1 MAAEDFRN
9 IDNDLSP
16 LVAKQRAYPQEYA
29 ELH

>member
-9 IDNDLSP
+9 VDNYLNL
-16 LVAKQRAYPQEYA
+16 LVAKQRTYPQEYA